1 MTEDYSTTTLS
12 HQRLGIL
19 GGGQLGKMLALAA
32 GNWHYPVW
40 IMDES
45 SDFPAAPFA
54 TTFVEGSFSN
64 FDDVLRFGRQ
74 VDVITVEIEHVNTA
88 ALLQL
93 EAEGKT
99 VHPSPSKL
107 EIIKDKG
114 RQKLFYQAH
123 RLPTAPFQLFENEA
137 EVHQALENGLIHFPF
152 VQKLRTA
159 GYDGRGVVLIES
171 EAGLDKL
178 MAGPCLV
185 EEKIEFAKEISVL
198 VARNGSGQTAC
209 FPSVEMDFNA
219 DANLLEWQI
228 CPAEIPKE
236 IAIKAE
242 ALAVDTIQSYG
253 VSGLLAVEMFLQPDG
268 QLLINEVAPRP
279 HNSGHHT
286 IESCYTSQFEQH
298 LRAVLDFPLG
308 STQLLCPSVMVNLL
322 GEPGYKGAVI
332 YKGWNECLEI
342 PGVNIHL
349 YGKTDTK
356 PFRKMGHITVLG
368 NTLEQAKERAYQAK
382 QTLKVIGEQ
391 VM

>member
-1 MTEDYSTTTLS
+1 MTQDYSTTTLS

-32 GNWHYPVW
+32 GNWHYPIW

-54 TTFVEGSFSN
+54 TRFVEGSFRN

-99 VHPSPSKL
+99 VHPSPAKL

-114 RQKLFYQAH
+114 RQKIFYREHQ
-123 RLPTAPFQLFENEA
+123 LPTAPFQLFENET
-137 EVHQALENGLIHFPF
+137 EVHQAIALGKIQFPF

-159 GYDGRGVVLIES
+159 GYDGRGVALINS
-171 EAGLDKL
+171 AADVDKL
-178 MAGPCLV
+178 MAGPCLT

-198 VARNGSGQTAC
+198 VARNENGQTAC

-219 DANLLEWQI
+219 NANLLELQI
-228 CPAEIPKE
+228 CPAEISEE
-236 IAIKAE
+236 IAVKAE
-242 ALAVDTIQSYG
+242 ALAIATIQHYG
-253 VSGLLAVEMFLQPDG
+253 ISGLLAVEMFLTLNG

-298 LRAVLDFPLG
+298 LRAVLNFPLG
-308 STQLLCPSVMVNLL
+308 STELLCPSVMINLL
-322 GEPGYKGAVI
+322 GEPGYKGPVI
-332 YKGWNECLEI
+332 YEGWDKCLEI

-349 YGKTDTK
+349 YGKTETK

-368 NTLEQAKERAYQAK
+368 NTLEQAKQRAHLAK
-382 QTLKVIGEQ
+382 QTLKVTGEQ
-391 VM
+391 TM